1 MIIKD
6 LYTLPICYEIIL
18 INTANCAVMV
28 SLPCHDEP
36 CSPVG
41 GSLEADYIFY
51 PKHTCEAVC
60 QGTESLPKS
69 V

>member
-18 INTANCAVMV
+18 INTARAVMV
-28 SLPCHDEP
+28 LLPCHGEP

-41 GSLEADYIFY
+41 GSLEADCIFY